1 MCAFDL
7 DRFGRGCGW
16 DGEDGG
22 AFDAEGF
29 EEGAED
35 AADGGVGF
43 DQLGHG
49 GVGEQVAELLGGV
62 GDGGGHIVRAG
73 ENAGEPAE
81 AIRQG
86 GAFGAVGFG
95 GREALP
101 AWGGAAQ
108 YSAREAGGDAGE
120 ALPDGDDFGPRKVL
134 RVALVDGDFGQY
146 RHDEGEAVEQ

>member
-1 MCAFDL
+1 VV
-7 DRFGRGCGW
+7 RGFARDWLGN
-16 DGEDGG
+16 GEDGG

-29 EEGAED
+29 EQRAED

-49 GVGEQVAELLGGV
+49 GVGEQIAELLGGV
-62 GDGGGHIVRAG
+62 GDGGGHVVRAG
-73 ENAGEPAE
+73 KDAGEPAK

-95 GREALP
+95 WREALP
-101 AWGGAAQ
+101 AHGGAAQ
-108 YSAREAGGDAGE
+108 DSAGEAGGDAGE

-134 RVALVDGDFGQY
+134 RVALVDGDFGQH
-146 RHDEGEAVEQ
+146 RHDQGEAAEE